1 MIKFLKIFLTLLLFC
16 NFSQAS
22 ESKNLTIFAES
33 NLSVPLVKIIRKYS
47 KEKNVII
54 SINFQSSFDLIERI
68 DEGEPAD
75 IFISSHNDWIDILKQ
90 KGLIDIY
97 SISNIAEDNLVLI
110 SSNQKFIT
118 ENHNIKNIKN
128 IFQRISNL
136 QYGLITESE
145 HKSLG
150 KYSNKIIEKYN
161 IKPHI
166 VFRKLNEDKK
176 SIIDFVSENK
186 NLFALVLESSILP
199 NDNVQIIAKIPDI
212 EINYQISAIAGDNM
226 ELARDFIKYLEKIEF
241 KEYFN

>member
-1 MIKFLKIFLTLLLFC
+1 MIKFLKIFLTLLFFC

-33 NLSVPLVKIIRKYS
+33 NLSVPLVKIIGEYS

-75 IFISSHNDWIDILKQ
+75 IFISSHKDWVNILKQ

-118 ENHNIKNIKN
+118 ENNDIKNIQN

-145 HKSLG
+145 YKSLG

-176 SIIDFVSENK
+176 SIIDFVSEDK

-212 EINYQISAIAGDNM
+212 DINYQVSAIAGNNM

>member
-1 MIKFLKIFLTLLLFC
+1 MIKFLKIFLILLFC

-33 NLSVPLVKIIRKYS
+33 NLSVPLVKIIREYS
-47 KEKNVII
+47 KEKNAII
-54 SINFQSSFDLIERI
+54 SINLQSSFDLIERI

-75 IFISSHNDWIDILKQ
+75 IFISSHDDWVNILKQ

-97 SISNIAEDNLVLI
+97 SISNIATDNLVLI

-136 QYGLITESE
+136 QYGLITESKY
-145 HKSLG
+145 KSLG
-150 KYSNKIIEKYN
+150 KYSDKIIKKYN

-176 SIIDFVSENK
+176 SIIDFVAENE

-199 NDNVQIIAKIPDI
+199 NDNVQIITKIPDI
-212 EINYQISAIAGDNM
+212 EINYQASAIAGDNM